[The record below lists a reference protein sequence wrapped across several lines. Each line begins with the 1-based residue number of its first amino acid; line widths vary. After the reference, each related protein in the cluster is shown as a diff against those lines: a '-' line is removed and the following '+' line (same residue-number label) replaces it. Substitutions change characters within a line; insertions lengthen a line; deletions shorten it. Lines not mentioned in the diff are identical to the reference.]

1 MIEKIRISL
10 WDIFSFF
17 LTGLVIVSW
26 FLALASWLGDLQI
39 KGVAKYLSTIPASVS
54 LFLAPL
60 ALTALGMIFEPISN
74 YFDRLINSFWF
85 KVFPKKEKHREEEE
99 VLKSIIVDNYLGP
112 LKGRITNPYHICKE
126 YVETKELSTTFMVFL
141 SRYGFYRN
149 IAFLMLLTVMAV
161 FITQG
166 FTLASSLFAALF
178 FVLYIVMKLRAEEFY
193 TYLAPTVY
201 RCYLVD
207 KALKNNGSET

>member
-1 MIEKIRISL
+1 VIEKIRISL

-26 FLALASWLGDLQI
+26 FLALESWLGDLQI
-39 KGVAKYLSTIPASVS
+39 KEIAKFLSTVPASVS

-85 KVFPKKEKHREEEE
+85 KVFQKKEKHKKEEEA
-99 VLKSIIVDNYLGP
+99 LKNIIIDNYLGA
-112 LKGRITNPYHICKE
+112 LKGKISNPYHICKE
-126 YVETKELSTTFMVFL
+126 YLETNELSTTFMVFL

-149 IAFLMLLTVMAV
+149 IAFLMILSIIAV
-161 FITQG
+161 LAIKG
-166 FTLASSLFAALF
+166 FTLVSSLSAALF

-207 KALKNNGSET
+207 KALKNNERKT